1 MGVRI
6 YKKFGLNGRL
16 NQAGEGQVYVVVHFS
31 RTIRKSIPTGVFIKP
46 KCWDDQRSVVVRHGQ
61 SDVYN
66 MVLDGMVSDIRKAEA
81 QSMVSGK
88 AFTRDSLMGGD
99 KHTGGS
105 KTFNQ
110 CFRLYINNKMGIKPL
125 TAKDLRQTLKVL
137 DAFCPN
143 IDLAAL
149 NHAWVLAFDAH
160 LHELG
165 YAESTVSKMHK
176 NVKSVINSLVS
187 DGVLDSSPTKH
198 PYHKFRVKKVKGDRG
213 FLYFNEVLR
222 IHSFDTN
229 NEVLNAYKDVFVF
242 LCCTGLRYVD
252 YANIKHHSF
261 DGLNLVITPEKT
273 STSSGAKVVLPLKDL
288 FNGLPFAILEKYGF
302 ELPIYTNQ
310 VFNRNLKT
318 IAGMCGISKHIT
330 MHVARHTFMTNIAIK
345 TGNVFTVMSLGG
357 LTKMDTALIYV
368 HLAEEYVKRG
378 EMLKGVEW

>member
-46 KCWDDQRSVVVRHGQ
+46 KCWDDQRSVVVKHGQ

-66 MVLDGMVSDIRKAEA
+66 MVLDSMVMDIRKAEA

-88 AFTRDSLMGGD
+88 PFTRAELDGN
-99 KHTGGS
+99 GS
-105 KTFNQ
+105 PGENKTFNQ
-110 CFRLYINNKMGIKPL
+110 CFQLYINNKRGVKLL
-125 TAKDLRQTLKVL
+125 TAKDLRQTLKVV
-137 DAFCPN
+137 DTFCPN
-143 IDLAAL
+143 ISLDAL
-149 NHAWVLAFDAH
+149 NNAWVESFDNY

-198 PYHKFRVKKVKGDRG
+198 PYHRFRVKKVKGNRE
-213 FLYFNEVLR
+213 FLYFNEVLQ
-222 IHSFDTN
+222 IHSTDTQN
-229 NEVLNAYKDVFVF
+229 PILNAYKDVFVF
-242 LCCTGLRYVD
+242 LCCTGLRFAD
-252 YANIKHHSF
+252 YANMGKHVF
-261 DGLNLVITPEKT
+261 DGSNLIITPEKT

-288 FNGLPFAILEKYGF
+288 FNGLPFTILEKHGF
-302 ELPIYTNQ
+302 ELPVYTNQ
-310 VFNRNLKT
+310 VFNRNLKA
-318 IAGMCGISKHIT
+318 ISGLCGINKHLT